1 MEKIASWRRLSG
13 NQEDKELN
21 KIANEI
27 WNLCETDPDEGLR
40 SIDGMMRRYP
50 VLKTYPFLK
59 LCKARAYQIKGL
71 KPLLERPFIN
81 IAIAEPDE
89 LRRYISDENL
99 NYLELALLELKQ
111 IEDIDPQVIN
121 IIGEGFID
129 GTAIVLERCRPGRVQ
144 QIFGRTKL
152 KYFGINRIADP
163 YARRGGILPPE
174 ELQLF
179 TDIFFTS
186 SHIVKSA
193 LLVETGRDSKGR
205 RFILAWLFDKTF
217 DEFEPEE
224 KFGDAVVDKI
234 YLFEDGTY
242 AHSI

>member
-1 MEKIASWRRLSG
+1 MNE
-13 NQEDKELN
+13 EDELLHQ
-21 KIANEI
+21 IANKI

-40 SIDGMMRRYP
+40 LIDEMMTRYP

-81 IAIAEPDE
+81 VATVALDE
-89 LRRYISDENL
+89 LQRYITDENL
-99 NYLELALLELKQ
+99 NYIEMALLELKQ
-111 IEDIDPQVIN
+111 IEDIDPEIIN
-121 IIGEGFID
+121 IIGEKYVD
-129 GTAIVLERCRPGRVQ
+129 GMAVVLERCRPGRVQ
-144 QIFGRTKL
+144 QILGRTKL
-152 KYFGINRIADP
+152 KYFGIDRIVDP

-193 LLVETGRDSKGR
+193 CLVETGKDSKGR
-205 RFILAWLFDKTF
+205 RFILVWLFDRTF
-217 DEFEPEE
+217 DEFGPDE
-224 KFGDAVVDKI
+224 KLGDAIVDEI